1 MLRIGKVYSAMDSSQ
16 RSSVLLLALAGFI
29 SALLPIVTP
38 LNRYLGDLS
47 IGFCFGAT
55 LAIYFLVRER
65 YRNAVKIAL
74 FIASCTFAY
83 IASWYVAMELFQLFP
98 GEGSMG
104 SGLEVPAPV
113 FFGAGF
119 VGSFLIFGAGLL
131 VFGPQNLTW
140 KSIGRVLLWSGF
152 GGLLGAAG
160 GELDMR
166 FTRGTSREM
175 WILFLTWQP
184 SIAVLLG
191 SLLNREGQLA
201 DARATQSKTNSGVV
215 AASWT
220 FFTVILCL
228 LGLFVYRY
236 VESSRIRARSI
247 AVRDAAYKKFLAE
260 APPADKLPPVI
271 PVAPE
276 RALIVREI
284 GGQYPWL
291 PMATESAL
299 YDLPH
304 APHAMSYSIGY
315 TTVKDPRPSESI
327 QRAVVVGVS
336 QLPNAEWA
344 YYRSKYPATNVAIDS
359 PQTLIRVI
367 RFGQVVVQDAHM
379 RYPDGGGTLCFH
391 WPSGNFAVSVCYETK
406 KVDEEFLREYL
417 AKYPSSLP

>member
-1 MLRIGKVYSAMDSSQ
+1 MDSSR
-16 RSSVLLLALAGFI
+16 RSSVILLALAGFI
-29 SALLPIVTP
+29 SALFPIVAP
-38 LNRYLGDLS
+38 LNRYVGDLS

-55 LAIYFLVRER
+55 LAIYFLVSER

-74 FIASCTFAY
+74 FILACTFAY
-83 IASWYVAMELFQLFP
+83 IASWYIAMELFQLFP

-119 VGSFLIFGAGLL
+119 VGSFLIFGAGLF
-131 VFGPQNLTW
+131 VFGPQNLAW
-140 KSIGRVLLWSGF
+140 KSIGRVLLWSSF

-184 SIAVLLG
+184 SVAVLLG
-191 SLLNREGQLA
+191 LLLNRERRLA
-201 DARATQSKTNSGVV
+201 DARAPQSKTNSGVV

-220 FFTVILCL
+220 FFTVIVCL

-236 VESSRIRARSI
+236 VESSRIRARSM
-247 AVRDAAYKKFLAE
+247 ALRDAAYKKFLAE
-260 APPADKLPPVI
+260 APPTDKLPPVI

-276 RALIVREI
+276 KALIVREI
-284 GGQYPWL
+284 GGLYPWF
-291 PMATESAL
+291 PTATEGAL
-299 YDLPH
+299 YDLPR
-304 APHAMSYSIGY
+304 APHAVSYSIGY

-327 QRAVVVGVS
+327 QRAVVIGVT

-344 YYRSKYPATNVAIDS
+344 YYRSKYPATNVAIDT
-359 PQTLIRVI
+359 PQSLTRVV
-367 RFGQVVVQDAHM
+367 RFEQAIVQDTHS
-379 RYPDGGGTLCFH
+379 RYPDGNGVLCFE
-391 WPSGNFAVSVCYETK
+391 WPSGNFAVGVCYETK
-406 KVDEEFLREYL
+406 QVDEEFLHEYL
-417 AKYPSSLP
+417 EKYPSSLP